1 MRKII
6 GRVVIVVLLLLAGT
20 GVFQWHNYEKKT
32 EYREEALLYF
42 KEEDYSK
49 TISYLGQALKL
60 HSVFAQKLDLDMT
73 CYLAESHY
81 QLKEYEKAEQIYDKL
96 INNDSKNAQYYIL
109 KGECVAKSGDYKAA
123 VKVYE
128 QGWNHTQD
136 TDFLEK
142 ICEIYVEQK
151 DYDNALTYI
160 QKGIEQG
167 GESKADFMY
176 QQIVIYEKAQNY
188 DKAYEVA
195 KKYVELYPND
205 VNGKKEYT
213 FLSTRI

>member
-6 GRVVIVVLLLLAGT
+6 IRVVIAAVILLAGI
-20 GVFQWHNYEKKT
+20 GVFQWHNYQQKV
-32 EYREEALLYF
+32 EYRKEALLYF

-60 HSVFAQKLDLDMT
+60 QSVFAGKLDLDMT

-81 QLKEYEKAEQIYDKL
+81 QLKEYDEAEKIYDKL
-96 INNDSKNAQYYIL
+96 INNDS
-109 KGECVAKSGDYKAA
+109 KAA

-128 QGWNHTQD
+128 QGWNSTND

-151 DYDNALTYI
+151 DYDNALKYI

-167 GESKADFMY
+167 GESKAGFMY
-176 QQIVIYEKAQNY
+176 GKIVIYEKAQEY
-188 DKAYEVA
+188 DRAYEAA
-195 KKYVELYPND
+195 KKYVELYPD
-205 VNGKKEYT
+205 DEAGKKEYI

>member
-6 GRVVIVVLLLLAGT
+6 IRVVIAAVILLAGI
-20 GVFQWHNYEKKT
+20 GVFQWHNYQQKV
-32 EYREEALLYF
+32 EYRKEALLYF

-60 HSVFAQKLDLDMT
+60 QSVFAGKLDLDMT

-81 QLKEYEKAEQIYDKL
+81 QLK
-96 INNDSKNAQYYIL
+96 
-109 KGECVAKSGDYKAA
+109 
-123 VKVYE
+123 VYE
-128 QGWNHTQD
+128 QGWNSTND

-151 DYDNALTYI
+151 DYDNALKYI

-167 GESKADFMY
+167 GESKAGFMY
-176 QQIVIYEKAQNY
+176 GKIVIYEKAQEY
-188 DKAYEVA
+188 DRAYEAA
-195 KKYVELYPND
+195 KKYVELYPD
-205 VNGKKEYT
+205 DEAGKKEYI

>member
-6 GRVVIVVLLLLAGT
+6 IRVVIAAVILLAGI
-20 GVFQWHNYEKKT
+20 GVFQWHNYQQKV
-32 EYREEALLYF
+32 EYRKEALLYF

-60 HSVFAQKLDLDMT
+60 QSVFAGKLDLDMT

-81 QLKEYEKAEQIYDKL
+81 QLKEYDEAEKIYDKL
-96 INNDSKNAQYYIL
+96 INNDRKNAQYYIL
-109 KGECVAKSGDYKAA
+109 KGECLAKSGDAKAA

-128 QGWNHTQD
+128 QGWNSTND

-151 DYDNALTYI
+151 DYDNALKYI

-167 GESKADFMY
+167 GESKAGFMY
-176 QQIVIYEKAQNY
+176 GKIVIYEKAQEY
-188 DKAYEVA
+188 DRAYEAA
-195 KKYVELYPND
+195 KKYVELYPD
-205 VNGKKEYT
+205 DEAGKKEYI